1 VLPDGQHPYRIRV
14 ASSRSSVQ
22 TEHFALR
29 VPWRLDILEEAD
41 TVVVPGLDD
50 PFKPT
55 PASVLRSLRDAYSRG
70 ARIASICVGAFLLAE
85 AGLLDGVRA
94 TTHWAATGELAR
106 RYPTIQVDPNVLFV
120 DSGSVL
126 TSAGAAA
133 GLDLCLHLVRRDFGS
148 NVAADTARGT
158 VMSLERSGGQAQFI
172 NRLPATPES
181 GGLAPLLSWIEEH
194 CHEDLALTDIAANAS
209 LSVRTLN
216 RRFQDLLGVS
226 PMRWL
231 RIVRIRRAQQLLET
245 TTKPVEMIAT
255 LVGFG
260 SSSTFR
266 THFVDVVGTNP
277 ASYRR
282 NFVGSTPTSGRS
294 SLSHR

>member
-1 VLPDGQHPYRIRV
+1 MARRPTNPHFLPYLGHGRESFKVSPKSS
-14 ASSRSSVQ
+14 SSRPRWGRGRRSCITHRSARSNGAPRWSAPVPNPCRFITVECSNRAFHPSS
-22 TEHFALR
+22 TRGASTSSKKRTRSWSPDLTTHSSRPPLPFFGRYEMR
-29 VPWRLDILEEAD
+29 ILE
-41 TVVVPGLDD
+41 VLVSHRS
-50 PFKPT
+50 
-55 PASVLRSLRDAYSRG
+55 ASVHFSSQK
-70 ARIASICVGAFLLAE
+70 
-85 AGLLDGVRA
+85 LDCSMVLEQQP
-94 TTHWAATGELAR
+94 TGRPQAKLAR
-106 RYPTIQVDPNVLFV
+106 RYPTIQVHPNVLFV

-216 RRFQDLLGVS
+216 RRFRTS
-226 PMRWL
+226 SES
-231 RIVRIRRAQQLLET
+231 RR
-245 TTKPVEMIAT
+245 
-255 LVGFG
+255 
-260 SSSTFR
+260 
-266 THFVDVVGTNP
+266 
-277 ASYRR
+277 
-282 NFVGSTPTSGRS
+282 
-294 SLSHR
+294 